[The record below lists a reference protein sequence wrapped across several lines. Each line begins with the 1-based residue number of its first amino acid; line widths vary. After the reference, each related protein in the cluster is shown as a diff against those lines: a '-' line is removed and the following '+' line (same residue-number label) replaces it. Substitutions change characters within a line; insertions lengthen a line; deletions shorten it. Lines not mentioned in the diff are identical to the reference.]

1 MEVIR
6 RCVAVRAGLVL
17 LAALALSGC
26 AASNYTWGWHVV
38 SPFDPRGVANLLFLA
53 AGLWATISISVVSI
67 VIAVVVGV
75 AVALAGLSKS
85 RLLRNAN
92 RAYVAIFRAI
102 PLLVLLLWV
111 YYGLPVIVGI
121 QFGVFTAGVIS
132 LAMSDSAFEAE
143 IFRAGIQSIHAGQWE
158 AGRSLGL
165 KNWQVMRLIVLPQAI
180 RRILPAL
187 SNQFVYVLKMSSLVS
202 VIGYQ
207 ELTRRANELTLV
219 EYRPLEIYTLLV
231 IEYLVLI
238 IVVSYFVGKLEKR
251 LSAGERE
258 SSPAR
263 QVDERNASKSAA
275 NAFTAASRRRL
286 PASGEASAESDATRP
301 SG

>member
-1 MEVIR
+1 MADTR
-6 RCVAVRAGLVL
+6 HYVAARAGFVL
-17 LAALALSGC
+17 LGAIALSGC
-26 AASNYTWGWHVV
+26 ASSNYTWGWHVV
-38 SPFDPRGVANLLFLA
+38 SPLDSRGVANLLFLV

-67 VIAVVVGV
+67 VIAVVIGV
-75 AVALAGLSKS
+75 AVAIAGLSKS
-85 RLLRNAN
+85 RYLRSAN
-92 RAYVAIFRAI
+92 RVYVEVLRSI

-121 QFGVFTAGVIS
+121 QFGVFAAGVIS

-165 KNWQVMRLIVLPQAI
+165 KNWQVMRLIILPQAI

-231 IEYLVLI
+231 LEYLLLI
-238 IVVSYFVGKLEKR
+238 IAVSYLVRKLEKR
-251 LSAGERE
+251 LAAGE
-258 SSPAR
+258 
-263 QVDERNASKSAA
+263 QV
-275 NAFTAASRRRL
+275 
-286 PASGEASAESDATRP
+286 G
-301 SG
+301 